1 MESYIFFSVFL
12 VPRNPL
18 KPASRVTSRRS
29 VGDGPEGPADAFQWA
44 NKSSRRSGG
53 PASILGSQIPARK
66 PTVFG
71 WCEKNLVNNKEK
83 TKISSKKGL
92 IERKPLGFCSS
103 KSQNR
108 DHYRPPTQTIHFFK
122 GKFPQIHHRFAW
134 SLIPKKKWWFNDPCE

>member
-71 WCEKNLVNNKEK
+71 WCEKNLVNNQEK

-92 IERKPLGFCSS
+92 IERKPLGFVAL
-103 KSQNR
+103 NR
-108 DHYRPPTQTIHFFK
+108 KIGIIIGHPPKQYTSLKGNSLKFTIDLH
-122 GKFPQIHHRFAW
+122 
-134 SLIPKKKWWFNDPCE
+134 EV